1 MKLSVQIHSFFCVE
15 NKSDKGPSLPRYD
28 RQCDN
33 DNRCYFMNIH

>member
-1 MKLSVQIHSFFCVE
+1 MAVSLLMRFARTQLHKLTGTVVILLS
-15 NKSDKGPSLPRYD
+15 